1 MKLPPQPA
9 PPAAR
14 PKYRPIQRERGEFI
28 DLYIDHLIGA
38 DHPARLIWKIV
49 ETLDLSAFEKEVAS
63 FEKGVG
69 RSRWPPQVLTSI
81 LIYSYTLGTGSAREI
96 ERLMASEPGLRW
108 LGAMEVVNH
117 HTLSDFRVQGLE
129 RLQGILTQVLA
140 LLANEDL
147 VDFQC
152 LLQDGTKLRAAA
164 GAGSYHRK
172 KTIDEHVAEAQA
184 CVTELDRRAAAE
196 PAREGLRSKKEAAQ
210 ERAARE
216 RLARMQAARQE
227 LEQRRAEAEAKKKD
241 AVRVSESEPDARKMK
256 HPHGGYYPS
265 YNLQLVTEAK
275 HGFTVGW
282 NVTTSPND
290 QHQLQPAIEVAQTG
304 TQQPVKKMVADGGYA
319 GRENVEALAKQGI
332 ELVAPWMDDEKRQ
345 AGPTARAGLQ
355 PGFAAGKFVVGADE
369 RSLTCPAGAT
379 LIEIKKGTHHG
390 LPVRRYLA
398 DARVCGAC
406 PHKADCT
413 PKQESRL
420 VRRVI
425 ETPVME
431 AYLRRMAEPATQA
444 LYRKRSQL
452 AEYPNMKIKAVWGLT
467 RFRLR
472 GLAKVTKEAFWMVLA
487 FTLDR
492 WLLLKRQAR
501 LANA

>member
-1 MKLPPQPA
+1 M
-9 PPAAR
+9 
-14 PKYRPIQRERGEFI
+14 

-49 ETLDLSAFEKEVAS
+49 ESLDLSAFETEVAS

-69 RSRWPPQVLTSI
+69 RSRWPPQVLISI
-81 LIYSYTLGTGSAREI
+81 LIYGYTLGTGSAREI
-96 ERLMASEPGLRW
+96 ERLMRTDPGLRW
-108 LGAMEVVNH
+108 LGATEVVNH

-129 RLQGILTQVLA
+129 KLQGILTQVLA
-140 LLANEDL
+140 LLASENL

-152 LLQDGTKLRAAA
+152 LLQDGTKIRAAA

-172 KTIDEHVAEAQA
+172 KTIEEHWAEAQA
-184 CVTELDRRAAAE
+184 CVDELDRRASE
-196 PAREGLRSKKEAAQ
+196 EREHPQTKKEAAQ

-216 RLARMQAARQE
+216 RLARMQEAQPE
-227 LEQRRAEAEAKKKD
+227 LEQRTGEAQKKKK
-241 AVRVSESEPDARKMK
+241 AEVRVSESETEARKMK

-275 HGFTVGW
+275 HGFIVGW
-282 NVTTSPND
+282 TVATSPHD
-290 QHQLQPAIEVAQTG
+290 SHQLLPALTMAQTG
-304 TQQPVKKMVADGGYA
+304 PQQTVKQVIADGGYA
-319 GRENVEALAKQGI
+319 SRENVEALAKNSI
-332 ELVAPWMDDEKRQ
+332 ALIAPWMDDEKRQ

-355 PGFAAGKFVVGADE
+355 PGFAAGKFVMAADE

-379 LIEIKKGTHHG
+379 LVESRKGTHHG

-398 DARVCGAC
+398 EARVCGEC
-406 PHKADCT
+406 PQKADCT

-420 VRRVI
+420 VRRVV
-425 ETPVME
+425 ETAAMQD
-431 AYLRRMAEPATQA
+431 YLRRMADPATRE

-452 AEYPNMKIKAVWGLT
+452 AEYPNMKIKAVWGLN

-492 WLLLKRQAR
+492 WLLVKRQAR
-501 LANA
+501 LATA

>member
-1 MKLPPQPA
+1 MRLPPQPE
-9 PPAAR
+9 PRAAR
-14 PKYRPIQRERGEFI
+14 PKYRAIQRERGEFV

-49 ETLDLSAFEKEVAS
+49 ETLDLSAFEAEIAS

-69 RSRWPPQVLTSI
+69 RSRWSPQVLTSI

-117 HTLSDFRVQGLE
+117 HTLSDFRVQGLAK
-129 RLQGILTQVLA
+129 LQGILTQVLA
-140 LLANEDL
+140 LLASEDL

-152 LLQDGTKLRAAA
+152 LLQDGTKMRAAA
-164 GAGSYHRK
+164 GSGSYHRK
-172 KTIDEHVAEAQA
+172 KTIGEHLVEAQT
-184 CVTELDRRAAAE
+184 CVDELDRRAAEE
-196 PAREGLRSKKEAAQ
+196 PAREGPRTKKEAAQ

-216 RLARMQAARQE
+216 RLARMQAAQQE
-227 LEQRRAEAEAKKKD
+227 LEQRTAEAEAKKK
-241 AVRVSESEPDARKMK
+241 AEVRVSESEPEARKMK

-265 YNLQLVTEAK
+265 YNLQLVTEGK
-275 HGFTVGW
+275 EGFIVGW
-282 NVTTSPND
+282 NVTTSTND
-290 QHQLQPAIEVAQTG
+290 QHELPAAIKVAQTG
-304 TQQPVKKMVADGGYA
+304 TQQPVQKMIADGGYA
-319 GRENVEALAKQGI
+319 SRENVDGLAKDGI
-332 ELVAPWMDDEKRQ
+332 ELVAPWMDDEQRQ
-345 AGPTARAGLQ
+345 AGPTARAGLK
-355 PGFAAGKFVVGADE
+355 PAFAAGKFVVAADE

-398 DARVCGAC
+398 DALACGAC
-406 PHKADCT
+406 RHKADCT

-420 VRRVI
+420 VRRVV
-425 ETPVME
+425 ETAAMQ
-431 AYLRRMAEPATQA
+431 AYLRRMAEPATQG

-452 AEYPNMKIKAVWGLT
+452 AEYPNMKLKAVWGLT

-472 GLAKVTKEAFWMVLA
+472 GLKKVTKEAFWMVLA
-487 FTLDR
+487 FTMDR
-492 WLLLKRQAR
+492 WLLLQRQAR

>member
-1 MKLPPQPA
+1 VRLPPQPEK
-9 PPAAR
+9 PAAR
-14 PKYRPIQRERGEFI
+14 PKYRAIQRERGEFV

-49 ETLDLSAFEKEVAS
+49 ERLDLSAFEAEVAS

-96 ERLMASEPGLRW
+96 ERLMASDPGLRW

-117 HTLSDFRVQGLE
+117 HTLSDFRVQGLAK
-129 RLQGILTQVLA
+129 LQGILTQVLA
-140 LLANEDL
+140 LLASEDL

-172 KTIDEHVAEAQA
+172 KTINEHLAEAQA
-184 CVTELDRRAAAE
+184 CVDELDRRAAEE
-196 PAREGLRSKKEAAQ
+196 PAREGRRTKKEAAQ
-210 ERAARE
+210 ARAARE
-216 RLARMQAARQE
+216 RLARMQEAQQE
-227 LEQRRAEAEAKKKD
+227 LEQRTAEAEEKKK
-241 AVRVSESEPDARKMK
+241 AAARVSESEPEARKMK
-256 HPHGGYYPS
+256 HPHGGYYLS

-290 QHQLQPAIEVAQTG
+290 QHELPPALTVAQTC
-304 TQQPVKKMVADGGYA
+304 TQQPAKQVIADGGYA
-319 GRENVEALAKQGI
+319 GRENVEALAKDGI
-332 ELVAPWMDDEKRQ
+332 ALVTPWMDDEKRQ
-345 AGPTARAGLQ
+345 AGPTARAGLKAA
-355 PGFAAGKFVVGADE
+355 FAAGKFVLTADE

-379 LIEIKKGTHHG
+379 LIEIKRGTHHG

-398 DARVCGAC
+398 DASVCVTC
-406 PHKADCT
+406 RHKADCA

-420 VRRVI
+420 VRRVV

-431 AYLRRMAEPATQA
+431 DYLRRMKEPATQA

-452 AEYPNMKIKAVWGLT
+452 AEYPNMKIKAVWGLN

-492 WLLLKRQAR
+492 WLLVQRQTR
-501 LANA
+501 LASA

>member
-1 MKLPPQPA
+1 MRLPPQPKQ
-9 PPAAR
+9 PAAR
-14 PKYRPIQRERGEFI
+14 PKYRAIQRERGEFV

-49 ETLDLSAFEKEVAS
+49 ETLDLSTFETEVAS

-96 ERLMASEPGLRW
+96 ERLMRTDPGLRW
-108 LGAMEVVNH
+108 LGATEVVNH

-129 RLQGILTQVLA
+129 KLQSILTQVLA
-140 LLANEDL
+140 LLASENL

-152 LLQDGTKLRAAA
+152 LLQDGTKIRAAA
-164 GAGSYHRK
+164 GSGSYHRK
-172 KTIDEHVAEAQA
+172 KTIAEHLTEAQA
-184 CVTELDRRAAAE
+184 CVDELDRRAAEE
-196 PAREGLRSKKEAAQ
+196 PAREGPRTKKEAAQ

-216 RLARMQAARQE
+216 RLARMQEAQKE
-227 LEQRRAEAEAKKKD
+227 LEQRTKEAEEKKKTE
-241 AVRVSESEPDARKMK
+241 VRVSESETEARKVK

-275 HGFTVGW
+275 HGFLVGW
-282 NVTTSPND
+282 TVTTSPND
-290 QHQLQPAIEVAQTG
+290 QHQLPPALAVAQAC
-304 TQQPVKKMVADGGYA
+304 TQQPAKQLIADGGYA
-319 GRENVEALAKQGI
+319 GRENVEVLAKDGI
-332 ELVAPWMDDEKRQ
+332 ALVAPWMDDEKRQ
-345 AGPTARAGLQ
+345 AGPTARAGLK
-355 PGFAAGKFVVGADE
+355 PAFAVGKFVVAADE

-379 LIEIKKGTHHG
+379 LIEIKNGRHHG

-398 DARVCGAC
+398 DGRVCGAC
-406 PHKADCT
+406 PHQADCT
-413 PKQESRL
+413 PKHGARL
-420 VRRVI
+420 VRRVV
-425 ETPVME
+425 ETAAMQD
-431 AYLRRMAEPATQA
+431 YLRRMAEPATPA

-452 AEYPNMKIKAVWGLT
+452 AEYPNMKIKAVWGLN

-492 WLLLKRQAR
+492 WLLLTRQAR